1 MEVVK
6 NEMILLGK
14 LPSMKILLR
23 DNNLPV
29 LEHWISVAMERGRGD
44 RKSMSQ
50 FAETGNGNER
60 IIGSRS

>member
-1 MEVVK
+1 MFTQIFEYNYTSFPVIEVVK

-29 LEHWISVAMERGRGD
+29 LEYGISVAMERGGIV
-44 RKSMSQ
+44 K
-50 FAETGNGNER
+50 A
-60 IIGSRS
+60 

>member
-1 MEVVK
+1 VFTQIFEYNYTSFPVMEVVK

-29 LEHWISVAMERGRGD
+29 LEYGISVAMERGGIV
-44 RKSMSQ
+44 K
-50 FAETGNGNER
+50 A
-60 IIGSRS
+60 